1 MTPFLQ
7 KASGPPLE
15 RLRSRFLEESHFQF
29 VHDKCHL
36 YGWADSYIFQLQNED
51 IGYGS
56 IWGLNDR
63 RQRDTIFEFYLLPA
77 YRKLA
82 EDCFSLLCQLPGVQ
96 HIESQTN
103 DPLLTRMLYQYA
115 VNIYAEA
122 HLFED
127 GSTTFFPSRNTL
139 FRKAASSTHQ
149 QELPYELILNETILA
164 TGGLMLNYNY
174 PYADI
179 YMEVKEPYRRQGYGA
194 LVVQELKKAA
204 YVAGRVPA
212 ARCNIS
218 NRISY
223 ATLTKAGFRQ
233 CGFILIGSVLHP
245 S

>member
-1 MTPFLQ
+1 MSLLLH
-7 KASGPPLE
+7 KATGPQLE

-36 YGWADSYIFQLQNED
+36 YGWADSYIFQLDNED

-63 RQRDTIFEFYLLPA
+63 SQRDTIFEFYLLPA

-82 EDCFSLLCQLPGVQ
+82 NDCFALLCQLPGVQ

-103 DPLLTRMLYQYA
+103 DQLLTRMLYQSA
-115 VNIYAEA
+115 TNIYAEA

-127 GSTTFFPSRNTL
+127 GSTTFFPSQNTL
-139 FRKAASSTHQ
+139 FRKAAPSTHEQ
-149 QELPYELILNETILA
+149 DRAYELVLGENIVA

-179 YMEVKEPYRRQGYGA
+179 YMEVKEPYRRRGFGA

-204 YVAGRVPA
+204 YVTGRVPA
-212 ARCNIS
+212 ARCNIA

-233 CGFILIGSVLHP
+233 CGFILIGTVLRP
-245 S
+245 A